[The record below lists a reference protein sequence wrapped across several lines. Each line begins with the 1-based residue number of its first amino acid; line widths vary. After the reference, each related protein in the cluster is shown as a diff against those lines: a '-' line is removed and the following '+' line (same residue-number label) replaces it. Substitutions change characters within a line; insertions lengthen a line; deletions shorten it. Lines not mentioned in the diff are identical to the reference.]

1 MKVKIINGYYGHHT
15 KFGVKAIGA
24 NDAPIDLP
32 AEDAIA
38 LVDAGIAAY
47 ATDEA
52 VATASADIGQTANGE
67 TAPHEEN
74 DAASENSVPAIPQF
88 GYDTKASELR
98 AIARAEGITF
108 AVGTS
113 KADMVDVLTEHF
125 YGGDAPELTAEAPV
139 EA

>member
-32 AEDAIA
+32 DKEAIA
-38 LVDAGIAAY
+38 LIDAGIAAY
-47 ATDEA
+47 VPGET
-52 VATASADIGQTANGE
+52 VATASADIRQTTNGE
-67 TAPHEEN
+67 TAPQEEN
-74 DAASENSVPAIPQF
+74 DAAHENSAPAIPQF

-98 AIARAEGITF
+98 AIAKAEGITF

-125 YGGDAPELTAEAPV
+125 YGGDAPELTAEVPV
-139 EA
+139 TE